1 VGPTNEGQTLRQDR
15 RTQPA
20 FAALLT
26 VVAVAMAVAVS
37 GCATSGR
44 DRLPSLGVAEL
55 AEGEQVVRLRLESY
69 FFEPNRLRVRVGI
82 PVRMI
87 LENGTLFR
95 GHDFSLFAPEAGLEI
110 NAFVPA
116 RQQIT
121 VQFVPQR
128 VGEFTFYCNIGDHAE
143 RGMSGT
149 LEVVSG
155 R

>member
-1 VGPTNEGQTLRQDR
+1 MRQDR
-15 RTQPA
+15 RAQPA

-26 VVAVAMAVAVS
+26 VVAAAMVIAVS

-55 AEGEQVVRLRLESY
+55 ADGEQVVRLRLESY

-116 RQQIT
+116 RQRIT
-121 VQFVPQR
+121 VQFVPER

-149 LEVVSG
+149 LEVISG

>member
-1 VGPTNEGQTLRQDR
+1 
-15 RTQPA
+15 
-20 FAALLT
+20 
-26 VVAVAMAVAVS
+26 
-37 GCATSGR
+37 
-44 DRLPSLGVAEL
+44 
-55 AEGEQVVRLRLESY
+55 
-69 FFEPNRLRVRVGI
+69 
-82 PVRMI
+82 
-87 LENGTLFR
+87 
-95 GHDFSLFAPEAGLEI
+95 
-110 NAFVPA
+110 VPA